1 MNVRPLPITGALL
14 IVPRAFADE
23 RGYFK
28 ETFSATRYAEAGIL
42 ETFVQDNVSS
52 SDRDVLRGLH
62 ADPRMA
68 KIVQVLAGSGF
79 DVIADIRPESPT
91 YGQWYGECLRAGEHK
106 QVYIP
111 AGCLHGFLSLED
123 GTLLTYKQSA
133 LYDQASETGI
143 AWNDPTLA
151 IAWPL
156 AGRIPR
162 LSPKDA
168 ANPSFETLAA
178 LGPQGDSPAV

>member
-1 MNVRPLPITGALL
+1 MNGRMDVRPLPIADALL
-14 IVPRAFADE
+14 IVPRVFADD
-23 RGYFK
+23 RGSFK
-28 ETFSATRYAEAGIL
+28 ETYAATRYAEAGIC

-62 ADPRMA
+62 GDPRMA
-68 KIVQVLAGSGF
+68 KIVQVLAGAGF
-79 DVIADIRPESPT
+79 DVIADIRAGSPT
-91 YGQWYGECLRAGEHK
+91 YGQWCGEYLRAGEHK
-106 QVYIP
+106 QLYIP

-123 GTLLTYKQSA
+123 GTLLTYKQTA
-133 LYDQASETGI
+133 LYDPATEIGI

-156 AGRIPR
+156 EGREPR

-168 ANPSFETLAA
+168 SNPTMSSRT
-178 LGPQGDSPAV
+178 